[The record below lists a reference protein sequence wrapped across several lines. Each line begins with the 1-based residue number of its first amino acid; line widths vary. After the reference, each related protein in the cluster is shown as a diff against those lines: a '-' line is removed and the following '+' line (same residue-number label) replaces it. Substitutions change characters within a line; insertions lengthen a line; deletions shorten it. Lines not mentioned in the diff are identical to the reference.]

1 MAKIAVVADP
11 DVASYFRVTGVKKAY
26 GVKTAKEAA
35 EALRKL
41 AGEKEVAVIIVTE
54 KIAEEIKPVIEEVGK
69 RVYPTVIT
77 IPGKE
82 GPIPG
87 KVPSVMDLVKRTVGV
102 EIKL

>member
-11 DVASYFRVTGVKKAY
+11 EVASFFRVTGVKRAY

-35 EALRKL
+35 EAVGKL
-41 AGEKEVAVIIVTE
+41 AEEREVAVIIVTE
-54 KIAEEIKPVIEEVGK
+54 KIAEEIKPVMDEVG
-69 RVYPTVIT
+69 RRAYPTVIT

-87 KVPSVMDLVKRTVGV
+87 KAPSVMELVKRTVGV